1 MKLKKNNPDISE
13 YFFSGI
19 GTSLQ
24 NKDSLMALEIV
35 YHFYQ
40 KGIPVLP
47 VHDSFIIEKQYTE
60 DLKKEMKAI
69 FQKYNNN
76 FECVVK

>member
-1 MKLKKNNPDISE
+1 M
-13 YFFSGI
+13 
-19 GTSLQ
+19 Q

-69 FQKYNNN
+69 FQGENFIIHYLHSILKLLIEKYVDSNS
-76 FECVVK
+76 